1 MWRRAQP
8 SRMSVL
14 PTLSDSQ
21 TCVASGCSGNCSF
34 GIRLFRSVR
43 TWHANLMNLGAPG
56 WMATRRRPYRREELT
71 GRLPR
76 FLAKF
81 TPRLMNRVEPCR
93 FGGPLAPCK
102 NWEVGFRVGYGV
114 IIHLSRMTCCGA
126 GSMPWHSGVGVR
138 IVYKRQAVPLRWDCK
153 TSTLFTTSLPGLRSV
168 GVLDRGHTG

>member
-126 GSMPWHSGVGVR
+126 GSMPWHSGVGGTHR
-138 IVYKRQAVPLRWDCK
+138 LQK
-153 TSTLFTTSLPGLRSV
+153 TGCPPPMGL
-168 GVLDRGHTG
+168 